1 MQIYCHDFMVIEE
14 ILLILHLYK
23 YYKMAETKDL
33 NRIKVMLVEKKRS
46 NKWLAE
52 QLGKDPATVS
62 KWCTNTSQPTLE
74 TLLKIAELLEVNY
87 TELVRAE
94 SVTSPKN

>member
-1 MQIYCHDFMVIEE
+1 
-14 ILLILHLYK
+14 
-23 YYKMAETKDL
+23 MAETIDL
-33 NRIKVMLVEKKRS
+33 NRIKVMLGEKKRS

-62 KWCTNTSQPTLE
+62 KWCTNISQPTLE

>member
-1 MQIYCHDFMVIEE
+1 
-14 ILLILHLYK
+14 
-23 YYKMAETKDL
+23 MAETIDL
-33 NRIKVMLVEKKRS
+33 NRIKVMLGEKKRS
-46 NKWLAE
+46 NKWLVE
-52 QLGKDPATVS
+52 QLGKDQATVS
-62 KWCTNTSQPTLE
+62 KWCTNISQPTLE

>member
-1 MQIYCHDFMVIEE
+1 MLFEFSCV
-14 ILLILHLYK
+14 ILHVSK
-23 YYKMAETKDL
+23 SIKMAETKDI
-33 NRIKVMLVEKKRS
+33 NRIKVMLVKKKRS

-62 KWCTNTSQPTLE
+62 KWCTNTSQPTIE
-74 TLLKIAELLEVNY
+74 TLLKIAEALEVNY

-94 SVTSPKN
+94 STTIPPYKL